1 MKKIVF
7 ILFVVLAAKTNAQY
21 AKVYPSNWWTGMN
34 NPKLQILLHAGFDI
48 ADETIQ
54 ISYPGITVD
63 KITPLENRHY
73 VAVDLTIAPHT
84 QPGVMQIA
92 CKKKKKVNNIP
103 FELMQR
109 NTQNGKTRVQGVSA
123 KDLVYLIMPDR
134 FANGDTGNDVVKGMR
149 DSIANRSNMYARHGG
164 DLKGIRD
171 HLNYFNEWGVTALWL
186 TPVIENNMPL
196 TDEGVTK
203 RSTYHGY
210 AFTDHYNVDARFGG
224 NKAYKEL
231 IEGMHSKGLKI
242 IQDAVYN
249 HVGASH
255 WFILDLPMRNWLN
268 QWPVYT
274 QTSYK
279 DQPLL
284 DPYGS
289 AADKKL
295 SNDGWFTPFM
305 PDLNQRNPYVAN
317 FLIQHAIWS
326 TEYFGIDGWR
336 VDTYF
341 YSDPDFLNRINDALL
356 AEFPTLTLFGEAWV
370 HSVTNSAYFCRNNMD
385 VAFKHNLQGVTDFPL
400 YYAFTDGANQPFGW
414 TESVNKLYTTLA
426 QDILYKDP
434 YRNAIFLDNH
444 DLDRIFS
451 VTGED
456 IDKMKTVVTW
466 LLTLRGIPQ
475 LYYGTEILMKNF
487 KNPSDAK
494 VREDFPGG
502 WKEDTANKFTAA
514 GRTDKENAFFD
525 FVKKLALFRKTSSA
539 LTTGKLMQF
548 VPADG
553 VYVYFR
559 YNDRQ
564 TIAVVSNTSATPKNI
579 ASARFAERTAGFSF
593 AKNIITGDI
602 IQAETFSIPANTT
615 WVLELGD

>member
-7 ILFVVLAAKTNAQY
+7 ILFIVLAAKANAQY

-34 NPKLQILLHAGFDI
+34 NPKLQLLLHAGFDI
-48 ADETIQ
+48 ADENIQ
-54 ISYPGITVD
+54 IRYPGVTVD
-63 KITPLENRHY
+63 KITPFSNKHY
-73 VAVDLTIAPHT
+73 TAIDLTISPQAK
-84 QPGVMQIA
+84 PGTIYIE
-92 CKKKKKVNNIP
+92 CKKNKKVNRIP

-109 NTQNGKTRVQGVSA
+109 NGQNGKTRVQGISA

-149 DSIANRSNMYARHGG
+149 DSISNRDNMYARHGG
-164 DLKGIRD
+164 DLKGIRN
-171 HLNYFNEWGVTALWL
+171 HLDYFNEWGVTALWL
-186 TPVIENNMPL
+186 TPVIENDMPL
-196 TDEGVTK
+196 TDEGGTK

-210 AFTDHYNVDARFGG
+210 AFTDHYNVDARLGG
-224 NKAYKEL
+224 NRAYKEL
-231 IEGMHSKGLKI
+231 IEAMHSKGLKI

-255 WFILDLPMRNWLN
+255 WFIRDLPVHDWLN
-268 QWPVYT
+268 EWPAYT

-295 SNDGWFTPFM
+295 SNDGWFTSFM
-305 PDLNQRNPYVAN
+305 PDLNQRNPFVAN

-341 YSDPDFLNRINDALL
+341 YSDPAFLNRVNDALRS
-356 AEFPTLTLFGEAWV
+356 EFPTLTLFGEAWV
-370 HSVTNSAYFCRNNMD
+370 HTVTNSAYFCRNNMD

-400 YYAFTDGANQPFGW
+400 HFAFIDGVNQPFGW
-414 TESVNKLYTTLA
+414 TEGVSKLYTTLA

-444 DLDRIFS
+444 DLDRIYS

-456 IDKMKTVVTW
+456 MGKMKTVVTW

-502 WKEDTANKFTAA
+502 WQEDATNKFTAA

-525 FVKKLALFRKTSSA
+525 FVKKLALFRKHSSA

-548 VPADG
+548 VPENG

-559 YNDRQ
+559 YSEQQ
-564 TIAVVSNTSATPKNI
+564 TVAVVSNTSKEARTVT
-579 ASARFAERTAGFSF
+579 SARFAERTNGFSY
-593 AKNIITGDI
+593 ARNIITDDI
-602 IQAETFSIPANTT
+602 IQSEIFSIPANTT
-615 WVLELGD
+615 WVLELGK

>member
-279 DQPLL
+279 DQPLP

-444 DLDRIFS
+444 DLDRIYS

-456 IDKMKTVVTW
+456 INKMKTVVTW

-502 WKEDTANKFTAA
+502 WKEDTTNKFTAA

-525 FVKKLALFRKTSSA
+525 FVKKLALFRKSSSA

-579 ASARFAERTAGFSF
+579 ASARFAERTAG
-593 AKNIITGDI
+593 
-602 IQAETFSIPANTT
+602 
-615 WVLELGD
+615 

>member
-1 MKKIVF
+1 MKKTAF
-7 ILFVVLAAKTNAQY
+7 IFFLLLAAKINAQH

-34 NPKLQILLHAGFDI
+34 NPKLQLLLHAKFDI

-54 ISYPGITVD
+54 ISYPGVRVD
-63 KITPLENRHY
+63 KITPFPNKHY
-73 VAVDLTIAPHT
+73 TAIDLTITPEAK
-84 QPGVMQIA
+84 PGTMFIE
-92 CKKKKKVNNIP
+92 CGKNKKLSRIP

-109 NTQNGKTRVQGVSA
+109 HAQNGKTRVQGVSA
-123 KDLVYLIMPDR
+123 ADLVYLIMPDR
-134 FANGDTGNDVVKGMR
+134 FVNGDSSNDVVSGMR
-149 DSIANRSNMYARHGG
+149 DTISDRNNMYARHGG

-171 HLNYFNEWGVTALWL
+171 HLDYFNDLGVTALWL
-186 TPVIENNMPL
+186 TPVIENDMPV
-196 TDEGVTK
+196 TEEGGTR
-203 RSTYHGY
+203 RSAYHGY
-210 AFTDHYNVDARFGG
+210 AFTDHYHADARLGG

-231 IEGMHSKGLKI
+231 IEAMHSKGLKI

-255 WFILDLPMRNWLN
+255 WFILDLPMRDWLN
-268 QWPVYT
+268 EWPVYT

-284 DPYGS
+284 DPHGS
-289 AADKKL
+289 AADRKL
-295 SNDGWFTPFM
+295 SNDGWFTSFM

-317 FLIQHAIWS
+317 FLVQHAIWS

-341 YSDPDFLNRINDALL
+341 YSDPAFLNRINDALI
-356 AEFPTLTLFGEAWV
+356 AEFPSLTLFGEAWV
-370 HSVTNSAYFCRNNMD
+370 HTVTSSAYFCRNNMD
-385 VAFKHNLQGVTDFPL
+385 VSFKHNLQGVTDFPL
-400 YYAFTDGANQPFGW
+400 HFAFIDGVNQAFGW
-414 TESVNKLYTTLA
+414 TEGVSRLYSTLA

-434 YRNAIFLDNH
+434 TRNAIFLDNH
-444 DLDRIFS
+444 DLDRIYS

-456 IDKMKTVVTW
+456 LGKMKTLVTW

-487 KNPSDAK
+487 KDPSDAK

-502 WKEDTANKFTAA
+502 WPQDTSNKFTAS
-514 GRTDKENAFFD
+514 GRTDQENAFFD
-525 FVKKLALFRKTSSA
+525 FVKKLAHFRKSSSA

-559 YNDRQ
+559 YNEQQ
-564 TIAVVSNTSATPKNI
+564 TIAVVSNTSKEAKTV
-579 ASARFAERTAGFSF
+579 ASARFAERTGGFSY
-593 AKNIITGDI
+593 AKNVITGDTI
-602 IQAETFSIPANTT
+602 ASEIFSIPAGTT
-615 WVLELGD
+615 WVLELQK